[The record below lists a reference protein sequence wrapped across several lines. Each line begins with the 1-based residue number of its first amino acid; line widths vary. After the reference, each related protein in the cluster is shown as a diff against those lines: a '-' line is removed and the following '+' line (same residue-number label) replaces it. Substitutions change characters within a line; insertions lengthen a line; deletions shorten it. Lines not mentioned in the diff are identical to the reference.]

1 MLIALLCFVYAGS
14 TAIKII
20 IIIVVV
26 VVVVVIVVVII
37 VVVVVVVVIARSISF
52 LNFAR
57 GLQKVRFRVSCD
69 CTQCS
74 LTRFI

>member
-26 VVVVVIVVVII
+26 VVVIVVVII
-37 VVVVVVVVIARSISF
+37 VVVVVVVVVIARSISF